1 MLLKRLDLQGYKTF
15 AAKTELVFD
24 AGLTAIVGPNGS
36 GKSNIADALRWVLGE
51 QSFGE
56 MRVKRGED
64 LIFAGS
70 QQRARAGM
78 ASASLTLDNSDG
90 WLPID
95 FSEVEI
101 GRKTYRSGDTEYT
114 LNGQKVRLRDVAE
127 LLASSGLSERNYT
140 IIGQG
145 MIDRALSL
153 NADERR
159 ALFEEAAG
167 ISHYKARRSET
178 LRRLQETHHNL
189 ERIHDIL
196 SEIRP
201 RLSSLKRQADRAQN
215 YDQIAAD
222 LRLLL
227 RQWYGFHW
235 AAARRQMR
243 LSRQAAHSAESA
255 WRESRAAL
263 QRRQAELEQV
273 RRQSEAAVAEM
284 QSYEGE
290 RQSLQEG
297 LEQARRQVAVLRER
311 QAQITQQV
319 AELAQE
325 WPDIQAQQRAV
336 ADQLAAAEAEWEA
349 AQAALAQAQ
358 ADLSAFDAS
367 FQGQQ
372 AAIERAQGQ
381 VRALETAQREAQ
393 TRLAGWQGQLSQ
405 LEERA
410 QDVARAQ
417 SDPTTG
423 ANLQTGLGRFS
434 AESDAL
440 QAQLSEHRLTRTQ
453 TQAQIQTHMRDLKQ
467 ARRTLSEAGD
477 HLNRLG
483 KELARLEA
491 RRDMFDQLRRKNTP
505 APPAAAVVG
514 RLTQQ
519 LTIPPAHQTAV
530 EAALQS
536 RLHTILVA
544 DEEALWQLAA
554 HSPEQPWHVVAR
566 QPQRPRPT
574 RPAIDL
580 PGVLGWAD
588 ELLTYPPDDAGWLAW
603 LLGAILLVDS
613 AATAYAAARR
623 LPLGLMAVA
632 PDGCVVQ
639 AGGLMTIGGRNSAD
653 AGLANEQQ
661 WRAAESAVTAQQAQ
675 VETARATVQA
685 LEEQVRDQQSQVDQ
699 LNEQE
704 RQALLKEQ
712 QLTRQRADIVRQ
724 MEQTRQQLAQ
734 WQRQQTQQAE
744 ESERL
749 RARRREI
756 AEAITRQSAALPDL
770 EAQLEAARQALT
782 ALPTAEINQRR
793 LNLQQTLATSRSL
806 AQSRQAVVDG
816 WRVSARQAHERA
828 QRLEQRQVRLAAQEQ
843 AIDLPTAQA
852 QMAGWQSQLAALEE
866 ALQPLRAR
874 QAASH
879 TRRLA
884 LEEAFAVAQA
894 AAHDLETAYTQAR
907 VDLSHQESQ
916 LEHLRERIHTDLG
929 LVDLGFEEDE
939 TAQTMLPLSDVV
951 ERLPVVESLP
961 DDLDE
966 SIQRRRR
973 QLQRMGPINPSAPEE
988 YQATQTRYDFLSQQS
1003 EDLTHTEAQ
1012 LRRVIREL
1020 DEMTSRAFAE
1030 TVEKVDAVF
1039 GEVFKRLF
1047 GGGSAQ
1053 LVLTDPENLTVSGVD
1068 IVARLPGK
1076 RAQGLGLLSGGERSL
1091 TAAALIFSLLKVS
1104 PTPFCV
1110 LDEVDAMLDEANV
1123 NRFTDM
1129 LRELSMHTQFIVITH
1144 NRGTVQAANT
1154 LYGISM
1160 GADGVSQIISIKPE
1174 DYLARL

>member
-1 MLLKRLDLQGYKTF
+1 MFLKRLDLQGYKTF

-114 LNGQKVRLRDVAE
+114 LNRQKVRLRDVAE

-167 ISHYKARRSET
+167 ISHYKMRRAET

-201 RLSSLKRQADRAQN
+201 RLSTLKRQADRAQN
-215 YDQIAAD
+215 YEQVAAD
-222 LRLLL
+222 LRHLL
-227 RQWYGFHW
+227 RQWYGFQW
-235 AAARRQMR
+235 AEARRQLR

-263 QRRQAELEQV
+263 QRRQAELDQV
-273 RRQSEAAVAEM
+273 RRQSEAALATM
-284 QSYEGE
+284 QAHEGE
-290 RQSLQEG
+290 RQSRQEG
-297 LEQARRQVAVLRER
+297 LEQARRQAAVLSER
-311 QAQITQQV
+311 QAQVAQQL

-325 WPDIQAQQRAV
+325 WPDVQAQQQAV
-336 ADQLAAAEAEWEA
+336 ADRLAVAQTEWEA
-349 AQAALAQAQ
+349 AQAALALAQ
-358 ADLSAFDAS
+358 ADLTTFDAS
-367 FQGQQ
+367 YQTQQ
-372 AAIERAQGQ
+372 TAIERAQAQ
-381 VRALETAQREAQ
+381 TRALETAQREAQ

-410 QDVARAQ
+410 QEVAQMQ
-417 SDPTTG
+417 SDPASLAVWQAKG
-423 ANLQTGLGRFS
+423 ARFS
-434 AESDAL
+434 AEADAL
-440 QAQLSEHRLTRTQ
+440 HAQLAAHRAARAQAQE
-453 TQAQIQTHMRDLKQ
+453 QIQSLVRDLKQ
-467 ARRTLSEAGD
+467 QRRALSETLD
-477 HLNRLG
+477 NLNRQG

-491 RRDMFDQLRRKNTP
+491 RRDMLDQLRRQN
-505 APPAAAVVG
+505 APILVHAAVVG
-514 RLTQQ
+514 QLAQH
-519 LTIPPAHQTAV
+519 LTIPAAHQPAI
-530 EAALQS
+530 EAALHS

-544 DEEALWQLAA
+544 DEAALWQLAA
-554 HSPEQPWHVVAR
+554 HPPEQLWHGVAR
-566 QPQRPRPT
+566 QPERSRPMRPT
-574 RPAIDL
+574 IDL

-588 ELLTYPPDDAGWLAW
+588 ELLTYPPEDAGWLAW
-603 LLGAILLVDS
+603 LLGSILLVDS
-613 AATAYAAARR
+613 ATTAYIAAQR
-623 LPLGLMAVA
+623 LPLGLVAAA
-632 PDGCVVQ
+632 PDGVVVQ
-639 AGGLMTIGGRNSAD
+639 AGGLMTIGGQDSAVTS
-653 AGLANEQQ
+653 LAQERQR
-661 WRAAESAVTAQQAQ
+661 RAAETAVGAQQA
-675 VETARATVQA
+675 VVDAARTAVQT
-685 LEEQVRDQQSQVDQ
+685 LEQQVRDQQAQTDQ

-704 RQALLKEQ
+704 RQALVKEQ
-712 QLTRQRADIVRQ
+712 QLTRQRADAMRQ
-724 MEQTRQQLAQ
+724 AEQARQQAAQ
-734 WQRQQTQQAE
+734 WQRQQAQRAE
-744 ESERL
+744 EAERL
-749 RARRREI
+749 QARRQEI
-756 AEAITRQSAALPDL
+756 ADAIARQSAALPEL
-770 EAQLEAARQALT
+770 EAQLTAARQALT
-782 ALPTAEINQRR
+782 ALPIAEINQRR
-793 LNLQQTLATSRSL
+793 LNLQQALAASQSL
-806 AQSRQAVVDG
+806 AHSRQAVVDG
-816 WRVSARQAHERA
+816 WRVSARQAQERA
-828 QRLEQRQVRLAAQEQ
+828 QRLEQRQARLLAQQQ
-843 AIDLPTAQA
+843 AIDLPAA
-852 QMAGWQSQLAALEE
+852 RAQLADWQTQITALEE
-866 ALQPLRAR
+866 TLQPLRAR
-874 QAASH
+874 QAALGSQ
-879 TRRLA
+879 RLS
-884 LEEAFAVAQA
+884 LEDAFALAQA
-894 AAHDLETAYTQAR
+894 GAHDLETAYTQAR
-907 VDLSHQESQ
+907 VDLSRQENQ
-916 LEHLRERIHTDLG
+916 NDHLRERIHTDLG

-951 ERLPVVESLP
+951 ERLPIVDTLP

-988 YQATQTRYDFLSQQS
+988 YQATQTRHDFLSQQV

-1012 LRRVIREL
+1012 LRRVIRDL
-1020 DEMTSRAFAE
+1020 DDLTSRAFAE
-1030 TVEKVDAVF
+1030 TVEKVDAAF

-1053 LVLTDPENLTVSGVD
+1053 LVLTEPENLTVSGVD

-1129 LRELSMHTQFIVITH
+1129 LRELSLHTQFIVITH